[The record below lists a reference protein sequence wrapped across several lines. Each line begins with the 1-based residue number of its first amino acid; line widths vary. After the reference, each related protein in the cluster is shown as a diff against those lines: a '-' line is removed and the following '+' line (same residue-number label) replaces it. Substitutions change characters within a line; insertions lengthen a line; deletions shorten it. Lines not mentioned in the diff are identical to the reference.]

1 LNPYSI
7 YDLIDLIRSET
18 SVMVNYKEDLSYQNK
33 FIPVDF
39 SEQILPGTFEY
50 ALVHIIENHLDLSG
64 FDSWYKNDTGG
75 AAAYPPSVMLK
86 IILFAYSRGL
96 ISSRRIARACKT
108 NITFMS
114 LSGDIQ
120 PHYTSI
126 ASFVA
131 QMKDQIE
138 PLFTEVLMICD
149 KEGLIGR
156 QMFAIDGCKISSNAS
171 KEWSGTFEELKRKEN
186 KFRRASKR
194 ILARH
199 QAQDGLNEEEVNHD
213 LKQKEKLDKSAD
225 KIKQFLTTNK
235 EKIGCRGK
243 PVKSN
248 ITDPDSAKMTTSK
261 GTIQGYN
268 GIATSDD
275 KNQIILQATTCGSVG
290 EQQTL
295 QPAVKQLKKQLEKL
309 SPIDTFKTAKF
320 TADSG
325 FHSEKNL
332 EFMSTTGL
340 DVYIADTGYR
350 SRNPLFKESKT
361 YQTEKEKRRLKRSK
375 GKARLFVPAD
385 FYFDKKAMT
394 CHCPSGKSMWLSCKK
409 AKITGRHYFTF
420 VGYLKDCRACSIRAQ
435 CMKTKPGLRG
445 RQVSFLHEKQSD
457 IVTYAQKMK
466 VKIDSSAG
474 RRQYS
479 KRLGAIEPVFGNI
492 TTNKGMNRFTLRGQ
506 EKVNA
511 QWQMY
516 CLVHN
521 IEKLRTCY
529 LH

>member
-1 LNPYSI
+1 
-7 YDLIDLIRSET
+7 
-18 SVMVNYKEDLSYQNK
+18 MANYKEDLSYQNK

-39 SEQILPGTFEY
+39 AEQVLPGTFEY
-50 ALVHIIENHLDLSG
+50 ALAHIIENHLDLSG
-64 FDSWYKNDTGG
+64 FDSWYKNDAGG

-96 ISSRRIARACKT
+96 ISSRRISRACKT

-131 QMKDQIE
+131 SMKDQIE

-171 KEWSGTFEELKRKEN
+171 KEWSGTFEELKRKES
-186 KFRRASKR
+186 KLRRASKR

-199 QAQDGLNEEEVNHD
+199 QAQDGLNEEEINHD
-213 LKQKEKLDKSAD
+213 LKQKIKLDKSAD
-225 KIKQFLTTNK
+225 KIKQFLSTNK

-275 KNQIILQATTCGSVG
+275 KHQIILQATTCGSVG

-295 QPAVKQLKKQLEKL
+295 QPAVEQLDLQLKKLGT
-309 SPIDTFKTAKF
+309 DNTFTTAKF

-332 EFMSTTGL
+332 DFMTTTGL
-340 DVYIADTGYR
+340 DVYIADTGFR
-350 SRNPLFKESKT
+350 SRNPLFQESKT

-375 GKARLFVPAD
+375 GKPKLFVAAD
-385 FYFDKKAMT
+385 FYFDKKTLT
-394 CHCPSGKSMWLSCKK
+394 CRCPAGKVMWLRSRN
-409 AKITGRHYFTF
+409 AKISGRVYYSF
-420 VGYLKDCRACSIRAQ
+420 VGYLKDCRSCSCQTQ
-435 CMKTKPGLRG
+435 CMKRKPKLCG

-466 VKIDSSAG
+466 VKIDSSSG

-479 KRLGAIEPVFGNI
+479 KRLGTIEPVFGNI

-521 IEKLRTCY
+521 IEKLRHS